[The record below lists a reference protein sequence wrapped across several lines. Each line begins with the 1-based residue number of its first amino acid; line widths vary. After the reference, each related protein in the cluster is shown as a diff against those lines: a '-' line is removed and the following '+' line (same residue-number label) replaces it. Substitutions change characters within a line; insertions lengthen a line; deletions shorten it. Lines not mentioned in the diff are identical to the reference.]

1 MRSSTDVVWPVTDP
15 EESISDYR
23 IGIGIGTRKG
33 NKRDHTFTVER
44 IASTITPP
52 TSTLASFKMASS
64 SVNPWLAFFCEQA
77 THERYKNWSASA
89 TFEALDGNHDF
100 HDGINH
106 WLNQT

>member
-52 TSTLASFKMASS
+52 TSTLASFKTHPPP
-64 SVNPWLAFFCEQA
+64 VA
-77 THERYKNWSASA
+77 TYPVAGREEENRVAP
-89 TFEALDGNHDF
+89 
-100 HDGINH
+100 
-106 WLNQT
+106 